1 MCKFGV
7 YTDRLIKTTGT
18 QKNKFLLYYTSMEDK
33 IVGSLGFTVE
43 GPGFG
48 DVSVCTHAHIPKPGG
63 SPREFP
69 KNQIVGS
76 RQFYIEKTG
85 IRGSHTSNCGNPIWE
100 CLERQSSD
108 IIEQKGQE

>member
-7 YTDRLIKTTGT
+7 YTDRLIKATGT

-43 GPGFG
+43 GPKSG
-48 DVSVCTHAHIPKPGG
+48 S

-100 CLERQSSD
+100 GLERQSSE